1 MMKKLIIGVIVLTL
15 VCGAVFY
22 YMKGTPKY
30 SLYLVKKAI
39 KNHDSLT
46 FNKYVD
52 IDRVTNGLIETA
64 TKKYD
69 DEMKKDNN
77 PFGGIGKGMFQAML
91 PGLKEQM
98 KSGLDKSIE
107 EISEDKDNKYG
118 TLELVKVKQIL
129 QEGKSAKVT
138 LLNAQNE
145 EIRLDMVQ
153 TPERYWQIV
162 GINLDDFKKISPNS
176 LTADDAPAKAD
187 NPVEEVVIDK
197 AIGDEVELATMKFK
211 FNVVEEKQSISTSYG
226 STKKAT
232 EGTKFLVI
240 NLTAT
245 NITKESFDF
254 ETDGVNLTDDQGRK
268 FETYANTI
276 GSIDNY
282 MDMRG
287 LQPSIPESG
296 VIVYQVPND
305 ANSYGID
312 LGKKG
317 TNEIYRV
324 KLK

>member
-211 FNVVEEKQSISTSYG
+211 VDTAEERQVIKRSYG
-226 STKKAT
+226 ETTAS
-232 EGTKFLVI
+232 ENTKFVVL
-240 NLTAT
+240 NMTAT
-245 NITKESFDF
+245 NITSEGYTFDEDDF
-254 ETDGVNLTDDQGRK
+254 KLIDGQGRK
-268 FETYANTI
+268 FDAFSSI
-276 GSIDNY
+276 GNIDNY
-282 MDMRG
+282 LEMRS
-287 LQPSIPESG
+287 LQPSIPETG
-296 VIVYQVPND
+296 FIVFRIPAD
-305 ANSYGID
+305 AMNYGIQI
-312 LGKKG
+312 GKKD
-317 TNEIYRV
+317 TNEMYRV